1 MRAFLL
7 AAIAAF
13 GTGCALTAA
22 GEDPRLDGDAGAPH
36 TTPDAGHRKDAGKD
50 AGAPRDAHADVARS
64 SADGS
69 HVDASGP
76 PMPGDTGADSPR
88 DSAAPVDAPVDAGQ
102 IMEASSPDAHSRDVG
117 APDVGVSHPQ
127 SCAAA
132 NATSGTV
139 TLYVNGNP
147 AKPWQ
152 ATCVGTTSYLT
163 LTSKNYSSYPANGS
177 CTTGAGVVTTWT
189 RVNVDPITLLVNTVD
204 YSGATSVNATHEVS
218 GDGTVMHDYIEMPYG
233 SARTCVQGAPNTAGT
248 PGAVIDL
255 TGTPFAI
262 GGSSV
267 FAMAGYQGSSSVAP
281 TAGGP
286 TVDLFIGGYPAG
298 ISPCAGDY
306 YTDVGGAC
314 LQLLY
319 VGP

>member
-1 MRAFLL
+1 MGADADHRVD
-7 AAIAAF
+7 AAKDVATPHDAPVDVGRFSEAASHTDAS
-13 GTGCALTAA
+13 GPT
-22 GEDPRLDGDAGAPH
+22 GDAGVDAP
-36 TTPDAGHRKDAGKD
+36 TDSA
-50 AGAPRDAHADVARS
+50 APRDA
-64 SADGS
+64 G
-69 HVDASGP
+69 DAE
-76 PMPGDTGADSPR
+76 
-88 DSAAPVDAPVDAGQ
+88 
-102 IMEASSPDAHSRDVG
+102 EASTSDGGHRDAG
-117 APDVGVSHPQ
+117 APDVGAPHPE

-132 NATSGTV
+132 GVASGTV
-139 TLYVNGNP
+139 TLYVNGDP

-163 LTSKNYSSYPANGS
+163 LANKNYSSYPANGS
-177 CTTGAGVVTTWT
+177 CTTGTGVVTTWT
-189 RVNVDPITLLVNTVD
+189 RINVDPTTLLVNTVD
-204 YSGATSVNATHEVS
+204 YTGATSVNTTHEVS
-218 GDGTVMHDYIEMPYG
+218 GNGTVTHEYTEMPYA
-233 SARTCVQGAPNTAGT
+233 SARTCVQGAPSTTGT

-262 GGSSV
+262 GGTSA
-267 FAMAGYQGSSSVAP
+267 FTTAGYMGSSSVAP

-298 ISPCAGDY
+298 ISPCGDDY